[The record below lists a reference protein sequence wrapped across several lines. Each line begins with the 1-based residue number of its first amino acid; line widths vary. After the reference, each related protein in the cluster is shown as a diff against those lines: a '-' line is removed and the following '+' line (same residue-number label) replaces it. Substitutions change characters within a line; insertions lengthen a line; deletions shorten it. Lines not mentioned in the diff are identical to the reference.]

1 MGFLSSMPSFV
12 LDTEGVTSIIIM
24 STRLKNHALIL
35 SLLAKAKPKMCKAI
49 IGAADR
55 ELITCL
61 CECAQNILNGNVP
74 LCKSHLK
81 RLQRYRKD
89 VRHLVKKRTA
99 KHRKKKILQKGGFLP
114 ALLAPIAVEVL
125 TKILN

>member
-1 MGFLSSMPSFV
+1 
-12 LDTEGVTSIIIM
+12 M
-24 STRLKNHALIL
+24 STRLKNNALLL
-35 SLLAKAKPKMCKAI
+35 SLLAKAKPKICKAI

-89 VRHLVKKRTA
+89 VRQLAKRHTA
-99 KHRKKKILQKGGFLP
+99 KNKKKKILQRGGFLS

-125 TKILN
+125 SKILK